1 LYLCWKA
8 AQQYVRQ
15 QSLHTRAP
23 YLFAFSRPSSKDDV
37 LSLTIK
43 SILKA
48 GLPLDIND
56 EPFVY
61 SIPAGRSVAEGPN
74 SKIIPLGRKTH

>member
-1 LYLCWKA
+1 MPHLYLCWKA
-8 AQQYVRQ
+8 ALQYVRQ

-48 GLPLDIND
+48 GFPLDIND

-61 SIPAGRSVAEGPN
+61 SIPAGKIRRRRAEF
-74 SKIIPLGRKTH
+74 